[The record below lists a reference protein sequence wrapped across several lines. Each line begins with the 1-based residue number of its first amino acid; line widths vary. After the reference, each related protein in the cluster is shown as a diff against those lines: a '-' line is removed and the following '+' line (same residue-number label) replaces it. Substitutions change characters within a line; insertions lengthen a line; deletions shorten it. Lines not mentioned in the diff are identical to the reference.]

1 MTNEQMLLAAAAVA
15 VAFFPQIKAAVT
27 PILSGIAN
35 PTAGTIPTPAHQTG
49 TTTSRPFPT
58 RSSWVT
64 SVLALQEELLAA
76 KRDRAAALAGELVIE
91 IVNAQAASEAKK

>member
-1 MTNEQMLLAAAAVA
+1 MSNEQMLLAAAAVA
-15 VAFFPQIKAAVT
+15 VAFFPQIKAAAMPLLQGV
-27 PILSGIAN
+27 SN
-35 PTAGTIPTPAHQTG
+35 PTVGTVPSHQT

-76 KRDRAAALAGELVIE
+76 KRDRAAALAGQLVIE
-91 IVNAQAASEAKK
+91 IVNAQASEGGKK

>member
-27 PILSGIAN
+27 PILNGIAN
-35 PTAGTIPTPAHQTG
+35 PTTG
-49 TTTSRPFPT
+49 TTPTHSAASRPFPS

-64 SVLALQEELLAA
+64 SVLALQDELIAA
-76 KRDRAAALAGELVIE
+76 KRDRAAALAGQLVIE
-91 IVNAQAASEAKK
+91 IVNAQAAEGGK